1 MAAIITDSA
10 LLLNFSTDTQKN
22 IQIKCPLSTSVS
34 NIFRMH
40 WSYALVCVTGLEREN
55 DEIIALAVVLCHSC
69 ARSQIHTVRNGY
81 YYYSLEIG

>member
-1 MAAIITDSA
+1 MSA
-10 LLLNFSTDTQKN
+10 LNFGVKHFS
-22 IQIKCPLSTSVS
+22 
-34 NIFRMH
+34 H
-40 WSYALVCVTGLEREN
+40 ALQLCACVCVTGLEREN